1 VTHSIQGNKRW
12 LALMVLCL
20 GVLMIVL
27 DTTIVNVA
35 LPSIA
40 ADLGFNETS
49 LVWVVNAYM
58 LTFGG
63 CLLLGGRLGDLYGH
77 RKLFLSGITLFT
89 LASLACGLA
98 NSQMLLVSAR
108 AVQGLGGAVVSA
120 VSLSLIM
127 NLFTEPGERAKAMGV
142 YGFVCSAGGSIG
154 VLLGG
159 LLTNLLS
166 WHWIFL
172 VNLPIGVAV
181 YALCVALLPAGRG
194 HAHGERL
201 DVAGAVTVTVSLM
214 LAVYAVVNGN
224 GAGWIS
230 AQTLGLLFAAL
241 VLLAVFLTIEA
252 RARHPLMPLAL
263 FRKRNLATANVVGVL
278 WAAAMFAW
286 FFISALYLQRVLG
299 YRPLLVGLAF
309 LPANLIMGCFS
320 LGLSARVVMRFG
332 LRAPLAVGLIVAAG
346 GLALFARAPV
356 IGAFPL
362 DVLPGMILLGIGA
375 GIAFNPLLLA
385 AMSDVDP
392 RDSGLASG
400 IVNTSFM
407 MGGALGLAVLA
418 SLAAARSQALHAS
431 ENAIEALNSGYHVAF
446 LFGAIFA
453 AAAGVLGGLLLRR
466 TQGGG
471 ADAQPGGR
479 ADAEGAGAARTEAT
493 RTEVP

>member
-1 VTHSIQGNKRW
+1 M
-12 LALMVLCL
+12 LAAFAAGLVLCL

-40 ADLGFNETS
+40 ADLGFSETS

-63 CLLLGGRLGDLYGH
+63 FLLLGGRLGDLYGH
-77 RKLFLSGITLFT
+77 RKLFLAGITLFT

-98 NSQMLLVSAR
+98 NSQVMLVCAR

-127 NLFTEPGERAKAMGV
+127 NLFTEPDERAKAMGV
-142 YGFVCSAGGSIG
+142 YGFVCAGGGSIG

-172 VNLPIGVAV
+172 VNLPIGIAV
-181 YALCVALLPAGRG
+181 YAMCVTLLPAGRG

-201 DVAGAVTVTVSLM
+201 DVAGAITVTASLM
-214 LAVYAVVNGN
+214 LAVYAIVNGN
-224 GAGWIS
+224 EAGWTS
-230 AQTLGLLFAAL
+230 APTLGLIGIAI
-241 VLLAVFLTIEA
+241 VLLALFLAIEA
-252 RARHPLMPLAL
+252 RVQHPLMPLAL
-263 FRKRNLATANVVGVL
+263 FRKRNVTIANAIGVL

-286 FFISALYLQRVLG
+286 FFISALYMQRVLD
-299 YRPLLVGLAF
+299 YAPFQVGLAF
-309 LPANLIMGCFS
+309 LPANLIMAVFS
-320 LGLSARVVMRFG
+320 LGLSARIVMRFG
-332 LRAPLAVGLIVAAG
+332 IRRPIGVGLLLAAI
-346 GLALFARAPV
+346 GLLLFARAPV
-356 IGAFPL
+356 AGHFVV
-362 DVLPGMILLGIGA
+362 DVLPGMMLLGIGA
-375 GIAFNPLLLA
+375 GVAFNPVLLA
-385 AMSDVDP
+385 AMNDVEP
-392 RDSGLASG
+392 SDSGLASG

-418 SLAAARSQALHAS
+418 SLAAAQTGGEPGATQDARAALTD
-431 ENAIEALNSGYHVAF
+431 GYHVAF

-453 AAAGVLGGLLLRR
+453 ALAAAFGAFLLRTASPGEAQAR
-466 TQGGG
+466 QGSE
-471 ADAQPGGR
+471 DR
-479 ADAEGAGAARTEAT
+479 AAT
-493 RTEVP
+493 DRV